1 MRAGGGRGLVRLAAG
16 CNAKHHV
23 RQKPRKS
30 PATYRVRSSFSC
42 LDSAKAGDIYGR
54 HMLTVRRR
62 SAPISWHNGSRQ
74 FFTGLVL
81 WSQPEVGSLAAE
93 CPTGNKPRLK
103 SLESWKLRKRPT
115 GSGLGIKAQ
124 FCCAL
129 LALHCT
135 QIRYELLLTLY
146 ILTLCILRRGCAGR
160 KKS

>member
-1 MRAGGGRGLVRLAAG
+1 MRLAAG

-30 PATYRVRSSFSC
+30 PATYRVRGSFSC

-103 SLESWKLRKRPT
+103 SLESWRYASSFE
-115 GSGLGIKAQ
+115 SGLLEAPRNKGAV
-124 FCCAL
+124 CCAL

-146 ILTLCILRRGCAGR
+146 ILTLYI
-160 KKS
+160 